1 MGLFGCKDVYQ
12 LVDHLKKE
20 LENKEKELEK
30 LKTELDSKELQLMSL
45 EKELEGKDTVIEDLK
60 QELQLKEKLTK
71 ELQESLD
78 KLKKQIK
85 ELEDKATE
93 GWELLDFLQSEGIF
107 LVDTDFQPGQ
117 EGNRFVYIN
126 KRGREILKEL
136 GEEINKTYGYNI
148 DWSNPIGISIHRFH
162 KDPERVKDLLKSL
175 KPGEIKKNADIQLGK
190 HIIESYRFPVVNKE
204 GKIVSYGAVWLD
216 VTDSRNIDKIIKD
229 ASPETVLTIFEAS
242 LIRATAFK
250 LRVKINYFRGELKDI
265 IEFLD
270 DIAESVK
277 RITQSIN
284 EINETQQKINQIVAQ
299 GTEEIQKTTSNI
311 AQTEAVMEQL
321 TESTNE
327 LKRRISGIE
336 HILDVILEITEQTNL
351 LALNAAIEA
360 ARAGEVGRG
369 FAVVADEVR
378 KLAEKTSKSA
388 NEIRNVING
397 IVEEMERTE
406 SEVFKIKEIVKEGVD
421 YAAEITAIF
430 KDIEESGKR
439 ITKMI
444 ETQTGDI
451 VEQAK
456 TIEEVTRDAK
466 NLLNSLQEIEK
477 IAEEIDKTAEN
488 TFTSGTNAWNLLS
501 KLKQSMEIT
510 LLTRVIDHGIWM
522 QNVMKTIEG
531 VINWNPTDHLTCDL
545 GKWYYSRGFE
555 EMQKYGQEAVRIFRE
570 LEEPHKLIH
579 QYGIEAI
586 KLKNEG
592 NFDEAYEKVNKM
604 IEVSRDIVDKLISL
618 YRIIVS
624 AKESN
629 K

>member
-30 LKTELDSKELQLMSL
+30 VKTELESKELQLLSL
-45 EKELEGKDTVIEDLK
+45 QKEVEDKDTIIEDLK
-60 QELQLKEKLTK
+60 QEIQQKEKLVK
-71 ELQESLD
+71 ELQESLTD
-78 KLKKQIK
+78 LKKQVK

-107 LVDTDFQPGQ
+107 LVDTDFKPGQ
-117 EGNRFVYIN
+117 DGNRFIYIN
-126 KRGREILKEL
+126 RRGRELLKIL
-136 GEEINKTYGYNI
+136 GDEINKAYGYNI
-148 DWSNPIGISIHRFH
+148 DWSNPIGISIHKFH
-162 KDPERVKDLLKSL
+162 RDPERIKDLLKAL
-175 KPGEIKKNADIQLGK
+175 RPGEIKKNADIEVGGHK
-190 HIIESYRFPVVNKE
+190 IESYRFPVVNKE

-216 VTDSRNIDKIIKD
+216 VTDSRNIERIIRE

-242 LIRATAFK
+242 LIRATSFK
-250 LRVKINYFRGELKDI
+250 LRVKIYYFERELKDI
-265 IEFLD
+265 LSFLD
-270 DIAESVK
+270 DIASSVK
-277 RITQSIN
+277 RITESIH
-284 EINETQQKINQIVAQ
+284 EINETQKKINEIVAQ
-299 GTEEIQKTTSNI
+299 GKEEINKTTSNI
-311 AQTEAVMEQL
+311 AQTETVMEQL

-397 IVEEMERTE
+397 IVEEMEKTE
-406 SEVFKIKEIVKEGVD
+406 NEVHKVKDIVKEGVD

-430 KDIEESGKR
+430 RNIEESGKR
-439 ITKMI
+439 ITGMI
-444 ETQTGDI
+444 EGQVGDI
-451 VEQAK
+451 TEQAK
-456 TIEEVTRDAK
+456 TIEEVTEDAK
-466 NLLNSLQEIEK
+466 NLLDSLSSITQ
-477 IAEEIDKTAEN
+477 IANDLDKTAER
-488 TFTSGTNAWNLLS
+488 TFTSGINAWNLLS
-501 KLKQSMEIT
+501 KLKKSLEIM
-510 LLTRVIDHGIWM
+510 LLTKLIDHGVWM

-531 VINWNPTDHLTCDL
+531 EMSWNPTDHLSCDF
-545 GKWYYSRGFE
+545 GKWYYSKGLE
-555 EMQKYGQEAVRIFRE
+555 DIQKYGKGAVDIFRQI
-570 LEEPHKLIH
+570 EEPHRKIH
-579 QYGIEAI
+579 EYGIQAI

-592 NFDEAYEKVNKM
+592 KFDEAYEKVDEM
-604 IEVSRDIVDKLISL
+604 IDISHEIAEKLIAL
-618 YRIIVS
+618 YKIIVS
-624 AKESN
+624 K

>member
-30 LKTELDSKELQLMSL
+30 AKTELESKELQLMSL
-45 EKELEGKDTVIEDLK
+45 EKELEDKDTIIEDLK

-71 ELQESLD
+71 ELQESLE

-85 ELEDKATE
+85 ELEDKAVE

-107 LVDTDFQPGQ
+107 LVDTDFKPGQ
-117 EGNRFVYIN
+117 DGNRFTYIN
-126 KRGREILKEL
+126 KRGREILKTL
-136 GEEINKTYGYNI
+136 GDEINKAYGYNI
-148 DWSNPIGISIHRFH
+148 DWSNPIGVSIHRFH
-162 KDPERVKDLLKSL
+162 KNPERVKELLKSL
-175 KPGEIKKNADIQLGK
+175 KPGEIKKNADIQIGN

-204 GKIVSYGAVWLD
+204 GEIVSYGAVWLD
-216 VTDSRNIDKIIKD
+216 VTDSRNIDRIIRD

-242 LIRATAFK
+242 LIRAIAFK
-250 LRVKINYFRGELKDI
+250 LRVKISYFRNELKDI
-265 IEFLD
+265 LDFLD
-270 DIAESVK
+270 DISESVK
-277 RITQSIN
+277 RITDSIN
-284 EINETQQKINQIVAQ
+284 EINETQKKINQIVAQ

-311 AQTEAVMEQL
+311 AQTESVMEQL

-406 SEVFKIKEIVKEGVD
+406 NEVYKIKEIVKEGVD

-439 ITKMI
+439 ITSMI
-444 ETQTGDI
+444 ETQTKDI

-456 TIEEVTRDAK
+456 TIEQVTVDAK
-466 NLLNSLQEIEK
+466 ALLDSLKSIEK

-488 TFTSGTNAWNLLS
+488 TFKSGTNAWNLLS
-501 KLKQSMEIT
+501 KLKNSMEIM
-510 LLTRVIDHGIWM
+510 LLTRIIDHGIWM

-531 VINWNPTDHLTCDL
+531 EISWNPTDHLSCDL
-545 GKWYYSRGFE
+545 GKWYYSRGLE
-555 EMQKYGQEAVRIFRE
+555 DIQKFDSGAVQIFRD
-570 LEEPHKLIH
+570 LEEPHRLIH

-586 KLKNEG
+586 RLRNEG
-592 NFDEAYEKVNKM
+592 NLDEAYIKVDQM

-618 YRIIVS
+618 YKIIVS
-624 AKESN
+624 KNGA
-629 K
+629 